1 MYALQYVLHSLCGGG
16 YYNMRVPNIPVS
28 NRHDTMSVGRK
39 YRLTFQENARHVD
52 DAPWGSRTT
61 YLSDHLLPLRDAS

>member
-28 NRHDTMSVGRK
+28 NRHDKSNFK
-39 YRLTFQENARHVD
+39 IVD
-52 DAPWGSRTT
+52 VSHNNTAATT
-61 YLSDHLLPLRDAS
+61 KLVVVN

>member
-28 NRHDTMSVGRK
+28 NRHER
-39 YRLTFQENARHVD
+39 Q
-52 DAPWGSRTT
+52 WGSDAAG
-61 YLSDHLLPLRDAS
+61 LVLLRIDQPPV